1 MYQAVLFDLDG
12 TLLNTLADLHAG
24 VNHALAAHSLPL
36 RTEEQTKAAVGN
48 GVRRLIMQSV
58 PAQTPPALTEAVLR
72 DFRAYYAAHSRVCT
86 APYPGILP
94 LLNALSAEGRQIA
107 IVSNKFDAAVKD
119 ISSYF
124 FGGLVPVAIGEAEE
138 RGIRKKPAPDT
149 VLEAMK
155 QLHVQPSDAV
165 YIGDSEVDIETARAA
180 ALPCISVT
188 WGFRSEQQLREAG
201 ATRLIRTASE
211 LAALLSVAL

>member
-1 MYQAVLFDLDG
+1 MYQTVLFDLDG

-24 VNHALAAHSLPL
+24 VNHALSTHSLPL
-36 RTEEQTKAAVGN
+36 RTQEQTKASVGN

-58 PAQTPPALTEAVLR
+58 PEQTSPALAEAVLR
-72 DFRAYYAAHSRVCT
+72 DFRSYYATHSRVCT

-94 LLNALSAEGRQIA
+94 LLNALDAEGRQIA

-119 ISSYF
+119 ISSHF
-124 FGGLVPVAIGEAEE
+124 FGRLISVAIGEAEE

-149 VLEAMK
+149 VLEAMR
-155 QLHVQPSDAV
+155 QLHAKPSDTV
-165 YIGDSEVDIETARAA
+165 YVGDSEVDIETARAA
-180 ALPCISVT
+180 SLPCISVT

-201 ATRLIRTASE
+201 AAVLVHTTSE
-211 LAALLSVAL
+211 LAALLGVTL